1 MKLSTNFPD
10 EFFLAEGRTIK
21 ISEDRKR
28 LWAVQLDLL
37 IEFDRVCRENGIKY
51 SLDAGTL
58 LGAIRHRG
66 FIPWDDDIDV
76 VMLREEYEK
85 LNSIA
90 SEKFSYPY
98 FWQTCS
104 TDPDHGRGFARLRNS
119 STTYILK
126 SELDGMRPI
135 FSHNQGVFI
144 DVFIFDRV
152 PGNDEER
159 ARFMDGMAKKQSYI
173 WQMRMQK
180 AVKLSWKR
188 FLHPFVLG
196 RKIKYFMYYN
206 VLHVDIVS
214 KIRKQLDLIAQ
225 RYSGGDGELVSRLTF
240 KADRHDRLSSCVPRH
255 FLEELTS
262 VEFEGYKFEATK
274 YWEEY
279 LKIFYG
285 DWHKHVIAHDPMGD
299 AFIDLNNS
307 YVTYLR

>member
-1 MKLSTNFPD
+1 MKLTTVFS
-10 EFFLAEGRTIK
+10 ERFFDKEDRTIT

-28 LWAVQLDLL
+28 LWAAQLDLL
-37 IEFDRVCRENGIKY
+37 IEFDRVCSENGIKY

-85 LNSIA
+85 LDKIA
-90 SEKFSYPY
+90 ADQFSYPY

-126 SELDGMRPI
+126 SELDGMRPV

-152 PGNDEER
+152 PDDDCER
-159 ARFMDGMAKKQSYI
+159 AKFMDGVAKIQSSI

-180 AVKLSWKR
+180 VVKLSWKR
-188 FLHPFVLG
+188 CLHPFVLS
-196 RKIKYFMYYN
+196 RKIKHFVYYN

-214 KIRKQLDLIAQ
+214 KVRKQLDAMAQ
-225 RYSGGDGELVSRLTF
+225 QYRGGIGEYVSRLTF
-240 KADRHDRLSSCVPRH
+240 KADRHDRLSSCVPRR
-255 FLEELTS
+255 FIEELIV
-262 VEFEGYKFEATK
+262 VEFEGYKFKATK
-274 YWEEY
+274 YWDEY

-299 AFIDLNNS
+299 AFIDLDNS
-307 YVTYLR
+307 YTAYLQ